1 MSAGWNRTKL
11 PRGGVKWLKE
21 NYADTPNSEIK
32 AKFGIS
38 KGVLDRM
45 VREYGLRKSPEYLKE
60 INKESLRL
68 ATKAAMAKGW
78 PPKGYIIPKSEEA
91 RKKGQEKI
99 AEMRADAEINAH
111 WRKNISISRKK
122 LYRDEKRRVLFGLE
136 QKSKMKVVR
145 ASHAKICYRA
155 ELRSLGYIVGRGS
168 NVAYWNEETKRDEN
182 KERLALKHGIRFEPL
197 SEAQ

>member
-21 NYADTPNSEIK
+21 NYADTPNSEIM

-45 VREYGLRKSPEYLKE
+45 VREYGLRKSPEYLKA

-68 ATKAAMAKGW
+68 ATKAAKEKGW

-91 RKKGQEKI
+91 RKKGQEKL
-99 AEMRADAEINAH
+99 AEMRADEEINAR
-111 WRKNISISRKK
+111 WRKNMSEGRKK
-122 LYRDEKRRVLFGLE
+122 LYKDEKRRVLFGLE
-136 QKSKMKVVR
+136 QKSKIKVIR
-145 ASHAKICYRA
+145 ASHAKICYRT
-155 ELRSLGYIVGRGS
+155 ELRSLGYIIGRGS
-168 NVAYWNEETKRDEN
+168 NVAYWNLETQRNEG
-182 KERLALKHGIRFEPL
+182 KESLAQKYGIRIEPMP
-197 SEAQ
+197 E

>member
-1 MSAGWNRTKL
+1 MSAGWNRTRL

-45 VREYGLRKSPEYLKE
+45 VREYGLRKSPEYLKA

-68 ATKAAMAKGW
+68 ATKAAKEKGW

-91 RKKGQEKI
+91 RKKGREKMD
-99 AEMRADAEINAH
+99 EMRADAEINAR
-111 WRKNISISRKK
+111 WSKNISEGRKK
-122 LYRDEKRRVLFGLE
+122 LYKDEKRRVLFGLE
-136 QKSKMKVVR
+136 QKTKLKVVR
-145 ASHAKICYRA
+145 ASHAKVCCRS
-155 ELRSLGYIVGRGS
+155 ELRQLGYAVGRGS
-168 NVAYWNEETKRDEN
+168 NVAYWNLETHRNEI
-182 KERLALKHGIRFEPL
+182 KESLAQKYGIRVQPMPE
-197 SEAQ
+197 